1 MMTFALLQVSPYLMA
16 LPVAILIGVIAAA
29 VAIVMVIRNYSMK
42 HKPVEYPLD
51 RFTKLDLREKQDVF
65 LGSHVTSRTINT
77 NRK

>member
-1 MMTFALLQVSPYLMA
+1 MMTFAFLQVSPYLMA